1 VGEGGKGERN
11 EQGENNAAGHRGRE
25 ESAQGTSRVP
35 TKKRDPGREGNHVW
49 PAGPDPWGYGDEGV
63 ERRRASLRF
72 VWSFCDLNAS
82 PGASRVISR
91 PPSLESI

>member
-1 VGEGGKGERN
+1 M
-11 EQGENNAAGHRGRE
+11 
-25 ESAQGTSRVP
+25 
-35 TKKRDPGREGNHVW
+35 W